1 MNSSN
6 DDFIF
11 LSDNVKCWIIR
22 SSNIL
27 SLEPDG
33 NYTQIHL
40 TDATIVLIRCAF
52 HKCER
57 NLDPSTFF
65 RTGRDCIVNLAH
77 VKEVKIFDT
86 KRYKF
91 TMSNGKEVILS
102 RQGSLRLK
110 REKSLVP

>member
-1 MNSSN
+1 MFSR

-11 LSDNVKCWIIR
+11 LGDNAKCWMVQ

-27 SLEPDG
+27 SFNANG

-40 TDATIVLIRCAF
+40 TDATIILIRCAF

-57 NLDPSTFF
+57 QLDPSTFF
-65 RTGRDCIVNLAH
+65 RTGRGCTVNLAH
-77 VKEVKIFDT
+77 VKKVQIFDC
-86 KRYKF
+86 KRYMF
-91 TMSNGKEVILS
+91 TMSGGREVILS
-102 RQGSLRLK
+102 RQSSLRLK